1 MNLENEISAVSGCA
15 FNFAL
20 DDNDSERNHEEVEPC
35 LRKADAIRIAK
46 QYAEERYNQAQ
57 YDLVV
62 MITQDIFDACS
73 LNLPLEYVNNLK
85 KQLKTKLATGE
96 KK

>member
-46 QYAEERYNQAQ
+46 QYAEEMCKHQREICANEFIRDRTRRAHYDVILNAQ
-57 YDLVV
+57 LV
-62 MITQDIFDACS
+62 T
-73 LNLPLEYVNNLK
+73 E
-85 KQLKTKLATGE
+85 E